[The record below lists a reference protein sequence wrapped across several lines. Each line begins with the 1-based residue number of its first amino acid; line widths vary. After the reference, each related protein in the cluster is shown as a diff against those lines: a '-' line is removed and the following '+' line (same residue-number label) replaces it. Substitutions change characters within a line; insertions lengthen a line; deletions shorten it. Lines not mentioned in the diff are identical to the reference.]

1 MSSQPPLQSSPSQQS
16 NSPFVCPLV
25 EVRQLGVSFDNRV
38 VLQGITLEV
47 RRGETLAIIGESG
60 CGKTVLLKSLIG
72 LIQGQAGTVHFD
84 GVDLCQTTSA
94 ELAHLRTR
102 TGFVFQGAALFDS
115 LTVAEN
121 IGFPIRQ
128 SNSQITSDTVLCD
141 EDIMS
146 LVTESLREVGLADNV
161 CQRYPM
167 EISGGMRKRV
177 AIARANILKPDLML
191 YDEPTTGL
199 DPIASD
205 VINELIMRSRLQH
218 TVTSIIVTHD
228 MKTARKVADRVIM
241 VHPLDRLTGD
251 DAQIIFNGPPSVL
264 DRHADQRITQFIHG
278 EAGQRVIELSDG

>member
-1 MSSQPPLQSSPSQQS
+1 MSSHPPLQSSPRQQS
-16 NSPFVCPLV
+16 DSPFVCPLI
-25 EVRQLGVSFDNRV
+25 EVRQLCVSFDKQV
-38 VLQGITLEV
+38 VLQEVTLEV

-72 LIQGQAGTVHFD
+72 LIQGQAGRVHFD
-84 GVDLCQTTSA
+84 GVDLCQTTTA

-121 IGFPIRQ
+121 ISFPIRQ
-128 SNSQITSDTVLCD
+128 SNSQINSDTGLSD
-141 EDIMS
+141 ADIMS
-146 LVTESLREVGLADNV
+146 LVAESLREVGLADNV

-241 VHPLDRLTGD
+241 LHPVDRLAEN
-251 DAQIIFNGPPSVL
+251 DAQIIFDGPPSDL
-264 DRHADQRITQFIHG
+264 DRHADQRIIQFIHG
-278 EAGQRVIELSDG
+278 EAGQRLIELSNG

>member
-1 MSSQPPLQSSPSQQS
+1 MSSQPPLQSPPRQQS
-16 NSPFVCPLV
+16 DSPFVCPLV
-25 EVRQLGVSFDNRV
+25 EVRQLCVSFDKHV
-38 VLQGITLEV
+38 VLQDITLEV

-72 LIQGQAGTVHFD
+72 LIQGQTGTVHFD

-115 LTVAEN
+115 LTVEEN

-128 SNSQITSDTVLCD
+128 SNSQINSDTGLSD
-141 EDIMS
+141 DDIMS
-146 LVTESLREVGLADNV
+146 LITESLREVGLTDNV

-177 AIARANILKPDLML
+177 AIARANILQPDLIL

-241 VHPLDRLTGD
+241 LHPIDRLGGD
-251 DAQIIFNGPPSVL
+251 DAQIIFDGPPSDL
-264 DRHADQRITQFIHG
+264 DRHTDQRITQFIHG
-278 EAGQRVIELSDG
+278 EAGQRVIELRDR

>member
-1 MSSQPPLQSSPSQQS
+1 MSSPPPLQSAPNQQ
-16 NSPFVCPLV
+16 NNRPFVAPLV
-25 EVRQLGVSFDNRV
+25 EVRQLCVNFEGRV
-38 VLQGITLEV
+38 VLQDITLEI

-84 GVDLCQTTSA
+84 GVNLYQTTNA
-94 ELAHLRTR
+94 ELSHLRTR

-115 LTVAEN
+115 LTIAEN

-128 SNSQITSDTVLCD
+128 SESNITSDTVLCE

-218 TVTSIIVTHD
+218 TVTSVIVTHD
-228 MKTARKVADRVIM
+228 MKTARKVADRIIM
-241 VHPLDRLTGD
+241 LHPIDRLAGN
-251 DAQIIFNGPPSVL
+251 DAQIIFDGPPSLL
-264 DRHADQRITQFIHG
+264 DHHADLRITQFIHG
-278 EAGQRVIELSDG
+278 EAGQRVVELTDG

>member
-1 MSSQPPLQSSPSQQS
+1 MSSPPPLQSSRSQQR
-16 NSPFVCPLV
+16 NSPVVSPLL
-25 EVRQLGVSFDNRV
+25 EVRQLCVGFGKRV
-38 VLQGITLEV
+38 VLQDITLEV

-84 GVDLCQTTSA
+84 GVNLYQTTNA
-94 ELAHLRTR
+94 ELSHLRTR

-115 LTVAEN
+115 LTIAEN

-128 SNSQITSDTVLCD
+128 SESNITSDTVLCE

-146 LVTESLREVGLADNV
+146 LVTASLREVGLADNV

-218 TVTSIIVTHD
+218 TVTSVIVTHD
-228 MKTARKVADRVIM
+228 MKTARKVADRIIM
-241 VHPLDRLTGD
+241 LHPIDRLAGN
-251 DAQIIFNGPPSVL
+251 DAQIIFDGPPSLL
-264 DRHADQRITQFIHG
+264 DHHADLRITQFIHG
-278 EAGQRVIELSDG
+278 EAGQRVVELTDG

>member
-1 MSSQPPLQSSPSQQS
+1 MSSPPPLQSSRSQQR
-16 NSPFVCPLV
+16 NSPVVSPLL
-25 EVRQLGVSFDNRV
+25 EVRQLCVGFGKRV
-38 VLQGITLEV
+38 VLQDITLEV

-84 GVDLCQTTSA
+84 GVDLCQTTSV
-94 ELAHLRTR
+94 ELAQLRTR

-121 IGFPIRQ
+121 IAFPLRQ
-128 SNSQITSDTVLCD
+128 SNSQITSDTVFGD
-141 EDIMS
+141 EDIRS
-146 LVTESLREVGLADNV
+146 RVIESLREVGLADNV
-161 CQRYPM
+161 YQRYPM

-205 VINELIMRSRLQH
+205 VINELIMQSRLQH
-218 TVTSIIVTHD
+218 TVTSVIVTHD

-241 VHPLDRLTGD
+241 FHPIDRLAGD
-251 DAQIIFNGPPSVL
+251 DTQIIFDGPPSVL
-264 DRHADQRITQFIHG
+264 DRHADLRITQFIHG
-278 EAGQRVIELSDG
+278 EAGERVSELSNG

>member
-1 MSSQPPLQSSPSQQS
+1 VG
-16 NSPFVCPLV
+16 F
-25 EVRQLGVSFDNRV
+25 GKRV
-38 VLQGITLEV
+38 VLQDITLEV

-84 GVDLCQTTSA
+84 GVDLCQTTSV
-94 ELAHLRTR
+94 ELAQLRTR

-121 IGFPIRQ
+121 IAFPLRQ
-128 SNSQITSDTVLCD
+128 SNSQITSDTVLGD
-141 EDIMS
+141 EDIRS
-146 LVTESLREVGLADNV
+146 RVIESLREVGLADNV
-161 CQRYPM
+161 YQRYPM

-205 VINELIMRSRLQH
+205 VINELIMQSRLQH
-218 TVTSIIVTHD
+218 TVTSVIVTHD

-241 VHPLDRLTGD
+241 FHPIDRLAGD
-251 DAQIIFNGPPSVL
+251 DTQIIFDGPPSVL
-264 DRHADQRITQFIHG
+264 DRHADLRITQFIHG
-278 EAGQRVIELSDG
+278 EAGERVSELSNG

>member
-1 MSSQPPLQSSPSQQS
+1 MSSQPPLQSSPRQQS
-16 NSPFVCPLV
+16 DSPFICPLV
-25 EVRQLGVSFDNRV
+25 EVRQLCVNFDKHV
-38 VLQGITLEV
+38 VLQDLTLEV

-72 LIQGQAGTVHFD
+72 LIQGHAGTVHFD

-128 SNSQITSDTVLCD
+128 SNSQINSDTGLSD
-141 EDIMS
+141 ENIMS
-146 LVTESLREVGLADNV
+146 LITESLREVGLTDNV

-177 AIARANILKPDLML
+177 AIARANILKPDLIL

-205 VINELIMRSRLQH
+205 VINELIMRSRLKH

-241 VHPLDRLTGD
+241 LHPIDRLGGD
-251 DAQIIFNGPPSVL
+251 DAQIIFDGPPSVL

-278 EAGQRVIELSDG
+278 EAGQRVIELSDS

>member
-1 MSSQPPLQSSPSQQS
+1 MSSQPPLQSSPRQQS
-16 NSPFVCPLV
+16 DSPFVCPLV
-25 EVRQLGVSFDNRV
+25 EVRQLCVSFDKHV
-38 VLQGITLEV
+38 VLQDVTLKV

-72 LIQGQAGTVHFD
+72 LIQGQARTVHFD
-84 GVDLCQTTSA
+84 GVDLCQTTSV

-128 SNSQITSDTVLCD
+128 SNSQINSDTGLSD

-146 LVTESLREVGLADNV
+146 LITESLREVGLTDNV

-228 MKTARKVADRVIM
+228 MKTARKLADRVIM
-241 VHPLDRLTGD
+241 LHPVDRLTED
-251 DAQIIFNGPPSVL
+251 DAQIIFDGPPSVL
-264 DRHADQRITQFIHG
+264 DRHADQRVAQFIHG

>member
-1 MSSQPPLQSSPSQQS
+1 
-16 NSPFVCPLV
+16 
-25 EVRQLGVSFDNRV
+25 VSFDKRV
-38 VLQGITLEV
+38 VLQDITLEV

-94 ELAHLRTR
+94 ELADLRTR

-121 IGFPIRQ
+121 VGFPIRQ
-128 SNSQITSDTVLCD
+128 SNSQIASDTALCD

-205 VINELIMRSRLQH
+205 VINELIMRSRLH
-218 TVTSIIVTHD
+218 HAVTSVIVTHD

-241 VHPLDRLTGD
+241 FHPIDRLAGD

-264 DRHADQRITQFIHG
+264 DRHDDLRIAQFIHG
-278 EAGQRVIELSDG
+278 EAGQRIIELSNG

>member
-1 MSSQPPLQSSPSQQS
+1 
-16 NSPFVCPLV
+16 
-25 EVRQLGVSFDNRV
+25 V
-38 VLQGITLEV
+38 VLQDVTLEV

-128 SNSQITSDTVLCD
+128 SNSQINSDTGLSD

-146 LVTESLREVGLADNV
+146 LITESLREVGLTDNV

-241 VHPLDRLTGD
+241 LHPVDRLTED
-251 DAQIIFNGPPSVL
+251 DAQIIFNGPPSTL
-264 DRHADQRITQFIHG
+264 DRHADQRIAQFIHG

>member
-1 MSSQPPLQSSPSQQS
+1 MSSPPPLQSAPNQQ
-16 NSPFVCPLV
+16 NNRPFVAPLV
-25 EVRQLGVSFDNRV
+25 EVRQLCVNFEGRV
-38 VLQGITLEV
+38 VLQDITLEI

-84 GVDLCQTTSA
+84 GVDLCQTTSV
-94 ELAHLRTR
+94 ELAQLRTR

-121 IGFPIRQ
+121 IAFPLRQ
-128 SNSQITSDTVLCD
+128 SNSQITSDTVLGD
-141 EDIMS
+141 EDIRS
-146 LVTESLREVGLADNV
+146 RVIESLREVGLADNV
-161 CQRYPM
+161 YQRYPM

-205 VINELIMRSRLQH
+205 VINELIMQSRLQH
-218 TVTSIIVTHD
+218 TVTSVIVTHD

-241 VHPLDRLTGD
+241 FHPIDRLAGD
-251 DAQIIFNGPPSVL
+251 DTQIIFDGPPSVL
-264 DRHADQRITQFIHG
+264 DRHADLRITQFIHG
-278 EAGQRVIELSDG
+278 EAGERVSELSNG

>member
-1 MSSQPPLQSSPSQQS
+1 MSSPPPLQSSRSQQR
-16 NSPFVCPLV
+16 NSPVVSPLL
-25 EVRQLGVSFDNRV
+25 EVRQLCVGFGKRV
-38 VLQGITLEV
+38 VLQDITLEV

-84 GVDLCQTTSA
+84 GVDLCQTTSV
-94 ELAHLRTR
+94 ELAQLRTR

-121 IGFPIRQ
+121 IAFPLRQ
-128 SNSQITSDTVLCD
+128 SNSQITSDTVLGD
-141 EDIMS
+141 EDIRS
-146 LVTESLREVGLADNV
+146 RVIESLREVGLADNV
-161 CQRYPM
+161 YQRYPM

-205 VINELIMRSRLQH
+205 VINELIMQSRLQH
-218 TVTSIIVTHD
+218 TVTSVIVTHD

-241 VHPLDRLTGD
+241 FHPIDRLAGD
-251 DAQIIFNGPPSVL
+251 DTQIIFDGPPSVL
-264 DRHADQRITQFIHG
+264 DRHADLRITQFIHG
-278 EAGQRVIELSDG
+278 EAGERVSELSNG

>member
-1 MSSQPPLQSSPSQQS
+1 MSSQLPLQSATSQQP
-16 NSPFVCPLV
+16 NSSFISPLV
-25 EVRQLGVSFDNRV
+25 EVCQLCVSFDERV
-38 VLQGITLEV
+38 VLQDITLEV

-72 LIQGQAGTVHFD
+72 LIQGQSGTVRFD
-84 GVDLCQTTSA
+84 GVDLCKTTSA
-94 ELAHLRTR
+94 ELAQLRTR

-121 IGFPIRQ
+121 IAFPIRQ
-128 SNSQITSDTVLCD
+128 SNSNIASDTVLCD

-146 LVTESLREVGLADNV
+146 LVTESVREVGLADNV

-177 AIARANILKPDLML
+177 AIARANILNPDLML

-205 VINELIMRSRLQH
+205 VINELIMQSRLQH
-218 TVTSIIVTHD
+218 TVTSVIVTHD

-241 VHPLDRLTGD
+241 FHPIDRLAGE
-251 DAQIIFNGPPSVL
+251 DAQVIYDGPPSLL
-264 DRHADQRITQFIHG
+264 DRHADLRITQFIHG
-278 EAGQRVIELSDG
+278 EAGQRVTELSEG